1 MDIQDFFLDE
11 KSGVLVNPSFQE
23 SDLPYLDGS
32 EEYLLKILGQAKD
45 KNSLSWELKKYIKD
59 WPTLYHLTLER
70 ANLLRCFDF
79 CNHEAKILELGAG
92 CGAITRYLGEKF
104 ATVFAVEGSFPRA
117 RVAKK
122 RCSDLKGV
130 SVLCANFLDINFQKE
145 FDIVT
150 LIGVLEYAPLF
161 GRNFT
166 TNPKASAVQFLR
178 FANQALK
185 DKGLLVLAIEN
196 KLGLKYFSGAKEDH
210 SGLTFDGI
218 EGYPRKNTAV
228 TFSKFELEG
237 LLRQAGFGE
246 IEFFLPFPDYKLPS
260 VIINA
265 QIPNLRNYWIHN
277 WIETPFP
284 DRTSNK
290 RSLILFNETLA
301 IKEIIEAELLPEF
314 ANSFLIL
321 AYKGDHEKVDNLLK
335 IDKKWIAK
343 KYSTGRAP
351 HFAKCVVLPSE
362 SPLKVCHRKLDPLA
376 LSPVPECDLIQNL
389 EEENFIGGDLL
400 TFRILE
406 SARRKTFKEEFSL
419 ILKEIKNFAL
429 DNFGLMIEENGC
441 PLVKGEAF
449 DLVPCNIIVD
459 ADDNFHFIDREWVVN
474 KPVRID
480 YLLFRNVLIV
490 LQRYRAYLPLQNT
503 SDEKFIIEMMQKIFP
518 GYDRQRLIEN
528 LREEGYFQNLVL
540 GKLPKTVD
548 KDDAKDDKTKEESN
562 NAYPP
567 PKVSVIIPV
576 FNRLDFT
583 KKCLQSLFY
592 RTNGNIPFE
601 VIVVD
606 NGSSDQT
613 PNFLK
618 EASKIWSSLKVILNS
633 ENLGFAKAC
642 NQGASIAQGE
652 YLLFLNND
660 TEVRAG
666 WLDPLVNILDKDP
679 RVGAVGNKLLF
690 PDETIQHAGV
700 IIVDDKRLSDPLLA
714 KLAYYRQPASLPQ
727 ANQPFCYQAVTAAC
741 LLIRKNAFTQVGGF
755 DEEYWNGYEDVDLC
769 FELGEKGWL
778 IVYEPQS
785 VVIHY
790 ESQSGPER
798 FSQVGHNIR
807 RLHSKW
813 LGKIMP
819 DFIIEKDGRATN
831 VKGGKIHPYISP
843 VNSLTSI
850 IILTRNNLEYTKMCL
865 ESIRRY
871 TPEPRE
877 IIVVDNGSTDGTIE
891 YLEAQEDVKLIK
903 NGLNLGFALGNNLGL
918 REARGEYIVILNN
931 DTVVT
936 EGWLT
941 RLINSAQSNPQVGI
955 VGPRSNYVV
964 GVQLVKNVPYGD
976 NMDAMQEFARQWSLE
991 NSGRYEEALRVIGF
1005 CMLVK
1010 REVIE
1015 KIGGFDPYYEAGN
1028 FEDDDFCIRAQRA
1041 GFKIRIA
1048 HDVFIHHF
1056 GSKTFQSENIDYR
1069 QVMLTNWERFKSKWE
1084 LPRELPIER
1093 GYPIYQLIQGGFDQ
1107 DKHFV
1112 PLSIEP
1118 LSLEELRSQTYLSE
1132 FNTLTLRWFL
1142 SNFKPQDDVTLVI
1155 YHPEEKAEEEVAKAI
1170 QELGYDIDKTPDIL
1184 LYSHPLPEN
1193 KIPSLVA
1200 AVDKV
1205 VVDSDSSP
1213 FLIWAKYLNK
1223 EVVEIET
1230 ALHEP

>member
-351 HFAKCVVLPSE
+351 HFTKCVVLPSE

-376 LSPVPECDLIQNL
+376 SSPVPECDLIQNL

-449 DLVPCNIIVD
+449 DLVPYNIIVD
-459 ADDNFHFIDREWVVN
+459 ADGNFHFIDREWVVN
-474 KPVRID
+474 KPIKLD
-480 YLLFRNVLIV
+480 YLLFRNVLGV

-503 SDEKFIIEMMQKIFP
+503 SDEKFIIETMQKIFP

-528 LREEGYFQNLVL
+528 LREEGCFQNLVL

-548 KDDAKDDKTKEESN
+548 KDDAKDDKT
-562 NAYPP
+562 
-567 PKVSVIIPV
+567 
-576 FNRLDFT
+576 
-583 KKCLQSLFY
+583 
-592 RTNGNIPFE
+592 
-601 VIVVD
+601 
-606 NGSSDQT
+606 
-613 PNFLK
+613 
-618 EASKIWSSLKVILNS
+618 
-633 ENLGFAKAC
+633 
-642 NQGASIAQGE
+642 
-652 YLLFLNND
+652 
-660 TEVRAG
+660 
-666 WLDPLVNILDKDP
+666 
-679 RVGAVGNKLLF
+679 
-690 PDETIQHAGV
+690 
-700 IIVDDKRLSDPLLA
+700 
-714 KLAYYRQPASLPQ
+714 
-727 ANQPFCYQAVTAAC
+727 
-741 LLIRKNAFTQVGGF
+741 
-755 DEEYWNGYEDVDLC
+755 
-769 FELGEKGWL
+769 
-778 IVYEPQS
+778 
-785 VVIHY
+785 
-790 ESQSGPER
+790 
-798 FSQVGHNIR
+798 
-807 RLHSKW
+807 
-813 LGKIMP
+813 
-819 DFIIEKDGRATN
+819 
-831 VKGGKIHPYISP
+831 KIHPYISP

-871 TPEPRE
+871 TPEPHE

-931 DTVVT
+931 DTLVT

-1093 GYPIYQLIQGGFDQ
+1093 GYPIYELIQGGFDQ